1 MANLNSEN
9 PHVGRKF
16 QEFVQTILKEKYN
29 TYFEQEAAIPI
40 GRPPKEHKFDL
51 ANADRSIVAECKCY
65 TWTDSGNVPSA
76 KLMGLDEAVF
86 YFGFL
91 PSGTKKLLCM
101 KKAVFR
107 GKQETLA
114 EYYVRAHGHSLMYDG
129 KIPLMVQERANWPKK
144 IGRNDP
150 CPCGS
155 GKKYKFCHG
164 KN

>member
-114 EYYVRAHGHSLMYDG
+114 EYYVRAHGHFL
-129 KIPLMVQERANWPKK
+129 
-144 IGRNDP
+144 
-150 CPCGS
+150 
-155 GKKYKFCHG
+155 
-164 KN
+164 

>member
-91 PSGTKKLLCM
+91 PSGTKKLLCIVTD
-101 KKAVFR
+101 AV
-107 GKQETLA
+107 TCL
-114 EYYVRAHGHSLMYDG
+114 
-129 KIPLMVQERANWPKK
+129 
-144 IGRNDP
+144 
-150 CPCGS
+150 
-155 GKKYKFCHG
+155 
-164 KN
+164 

>member
-9 PHVGRKF
+9 PRVGRKF

-76 KLMGLDEAVF
+76 KLMGLDEAVIRCSICTGEQVA
-86 YFGFL
+86 GFR
-91 PSGTKKLLCM
+91 S
-101 KKAVFR
+101 R
-107 GKQETLA
+107 E
-114 EYYVRAHGHSLMYDG
+114 DG
-129 KIPLMVQERANWPKK
+129 SFVGVMVIQSEKDLENFKRLYRVDDVKK
-144 IGRNDP
+144 I
-150 CPCGS
+150 
-155 GKKYKFCHG
+155 Y
-164 KN
+164 

>member
-76 KLMGLDEAVF
+76 KGLDEASIITEVKP
-86 YFGFL
+86 
-91 PSGTKKLLCM
+91 PSMQLLQVS
-101 KKAVFR
+101 K
-107 GKQETLA
+107 
-114 EYYVRAHGHSLMYDG
+114 
-129 KIPLMVQERANWPKK
+129 
-144 IGRNDP
+144 
-150 CPCGS
+150 S
-155 GKKYKFCHG
+155 GP
-164 KN
+164 

>member
-29 TYFEQEAAIPI
+29 TFFEQEAAIPI

-51 ANADRSIVAECKCY
+51 ANADRSI
-65 TWTDSGNVPSA
+65 A

-114 EYYVRAHGHSLMYDG
+114 EYYVRAHGHLLEDVSVIEISDDG
-129 KIPLMVQERANWPKK
+129 TIKIVR
-144 IGRNDP
+144 D
-150 CPCGS
+150 GS
-155 GKKYKFCHG
+155 SIPAEAY
-164 KN
+164 